1 MAVIEIAARC
11 IGTATVVALA
21 LTGHGVFSYVAGQ
34 ILYSGIKSLSLL
46 IAGFG
51 LMRPSLVFDIAEA
64 GAVLRFGAFQMGE
77 RLVTYL
83 AANVDYLI
91 IGKFLGMRELGF
103 YKIAYELVV
112 APLRMVNPIFGS
124 LALPRFAK
132 SQHDDGALREG
143 FLATVRL
150 LSMCTF
156 PLLLGL
162 CATGRVFIPVMYGPG
177 WDRAVPIIWLLTLMG
192 LCKILGNLSGSIII
206 AKGRVKVGLIWNCII
221 AAGNGAVFMLVVHSG
236 VAAIAAAYSLL
247 SIIFL
252 VISFPY
258 YYGSTIGLRLPEYFG
273 SFMIPAFLS
282 GAMAAIV
289 FAAFAALRGARLW
302 PPGELAL
309 LVTIGIAVYAA
320 MTFAV
325 MGKRAG
331 SDRALPTSS
340 RRFLA
345 FGPSCRKAG
354 YRYRDCPADWIGG
367 RFRMSASAGLRIA
380 GARPAGR
387 DEWERACRACDYATF
402 FHTPA
407 WVDLFTKT
415 TGGAMAPATEAITF
429 SDGLSAILPMA
440 RRRYLG
446 GLVQLYWS
454 MPAHTFG
461 GWVSEDSL
469 TAEHARLMAEHL
481 GKRPDLQW
489 RENPYDP
496 VLQSIAL
503 PLAHAD
509 FTHAVDL
516 SGGISAV
523 EGRFDYAH
531 RKAVRKAVASG
542 VTVAEAVLFEEL
554 GELFFALW
562 VFPRPLEGA
571 AARPGGWVSA
581 RAFPSHL
588 R

>member
-1 MAVIEIAARC
+1 MKRRVIADAANVSTTNLIIAGTQFLEILVLARTLLPADLGVIALLAVILGFGRSVADLGTGTALIHFQSLSRRAFSTIYWFLVLSGIVLFGFGIAGHFLLAGFRPASPLAPYIGWIGACFLVFPLGGLYQFQFQKELRFRRMAVIEIAARC

-34 ILYSGIKSLSLL
+34 ILYSGVKSLSLL

-289 FAAFAALRGARLW
+289 FAASAALRGARLW

-331 SDRALPTSS
+331 SIVRCLRARDGSS
-340 RRFLA
+340 LL
-345 FGPSCRKAG
+345 
-354 YRYRDCPADWIGG
+354 D
-367 RFRMSASAGLRIA
+367 LL
-380 GARPAGR
+380 AGR
-387 DEWERACRACDYATF
+387 QG
-402 FHTPA
+402 
-407 WVDLFTKT
+407 
-415 TGGAMAPATEAITF
+415 TGTGI
-429 SDGLSAILPMA
+429 A
-440 RRRYLG
+440 RQIG
-446 GLVQLYWS
+446 
-454 MPAHTFG
+454 
-461 GWVSEDSL
+461 
-469 TAEHARLMAEHL
+469 
-481 GKRPDLQW
+481 
-489 RENPYDP
+489 
-496 VLQSIAL
+496 
-503 PLAHAD
+503 
-509 FTHAVDL
+509 
-516 SGGISAV
+516 SGGDSA
-523 EGRFDYAH
+523 
-531 RKAVRKAVASG
+531 
-542 VTVAEAVLFEEL
+542 
-554 GELFFALW
+554 
-562 VFPRPLEGA
+562 
-571 AARPGGWVSA
+571 
-581 RAFPSHL
+581 
-588 R
+588 